1 MPSISQSISQSIIVN
16 VEASYIEQYLN
27 KKGLVRSTEE
37 LGQELKYW
45 IDNLLSSG
53 KINIVDFEQFLF
65 NELFWGKRKTIHIY
79 KLDKV
84 KEYKYPEDWENALN
98 EHYNIHSINY
108 CNILKMI
115 PNTTEPRKIVSVQ
128 SEENQKG
135 ELIRIRLLFACF
147 IQLNGERGYKD
158 SVAYIPVE
166 LDFERKIMI
175 IKAWTRQHI
184 AHEEHK
190 AENLLDHIKKLMCIE
205 FKVEIKNFMSRH
217 KKVLF
222 LMSKNLIDEAYSQ
235 VPAYNQID
243 YLVENIKD
251 FEIEIVNTLPLK
263 NINGDGKGNYFLD
276 KGVMN
281 FEAEIRNTLECLAIS
296 DYFYDKNFDE
306 IWNLGLE
313 AVVARVKFN
322 DEEKV
327 LTSLSGENTS
337 APIFCTKTFMAL
349 KNRMEETKQIEILW
363 ITMERKRGNLN
374 LKFDASNTEYLEM
387 LIRYGIRFNE
397 RDMNSAL
404 EIYEKYEEKLN
415 QQITRRCEIAVG
427 Q

>member
-1 MPSISQSISQSIIVN
+1 MPSISQSIIVN

-45 IDNLLSSG
+45 IDNLLSAG

-190 AENLLDHIKKLMCIE
+190 AENLLDHIKTLMCIE

-363 ITMERKRGNLN
+363 VTMERKRGNLN

>member
-1 MPSISQSISQSIIVN
+1 MPSISQSIIVN

-45 IDNLLSSG
+45 IDNLLSAG

-363 ITMERKRGNLN
+363 VTMERKRGNLN
-374 LKFDASNTEYLEM
+374 LKFDAFNTEYLEM

>member
-1 MPSISQSISQSIIVN
+1 MPSISQSIIVN

-374 LKFDASNTEYLEM
+374 LKFDASNTEHLEI

>member
-1 MPSISQSISQSIIVN
+1 MPSISQSIIVN

-45 IDNLLSSG
+45 IDNLLSAG

-313 AVVARVKFN
+313 DVVARVKFN

-363 ITMERKRGNLN
+363 VTMERKRGNLN

>member
-1 MPSISQSISQSIIVN
+1 MPSISQSIIVN

-45 IDNLLSSG
+45 IDNLLSAR

-363 ITMERKRGNLN
+363 VTMERKRGNLN

>member
-1 MPSISQSISQSIIVN
+1 MPSISQSIIVN

-45 IDNLLSSG
+45 IDNLLSAG

-205 FKVEIKNFMSRH
+205 FKVEIKNFMSRY

-363 ITMERKRGNLN
+363 VTMERKRGNLN

>member
-1 MPSISQSISQSIIVN
+1 MPSISQSIIVN

-45 IDNLLSSG
+45 IDNLLSAG

-184 AHEEHK
+184 VHEEHK

-363 ITMERKRGNLN
+363 VTMERKRGNLN

>member
-1 MPSISQSISQSIIVN
+1 MPSISQSIIVN

-45 IDNLLSSG
+45 IDNLLSAG

-363 ITMERKRGNLN
+363 VTMERKRGNLN

>member
-1 MPSISQSISQSIIVN
+1 MPSISQSIIVN

-45 IDNLLSSG
+45 IDNLLSAG

-158 SVAYIPVE
+158 SIAYIPVE

-363 ITMERKRGNLN
+363 VTMERKRGNLN